1 MQGRPRSVAPAHPQ
15 VPIRAVRDSTP
26 SLSQTRAARR
36 ARLSMRATTHTH
48 CHNASSVLSVSLGCL
63 VYLCLQPR
71 ALLHECILICFQAS
85 VDRHT
90 ALDVRAFLAVARAQ
104 AMPNQPPRRC
114 RVDPDPRGS
123 RQLPTRETPLAIS
136 RPQRPQPI
144 HHLGPPRPRVRARI
158 HAHPRHAIVEL
169 RHVLVP
175 MNRRVATPRVVGVVG
190 KARHRCEPSRRLDA
204 LRARTGLGHRR
215 SECCWSGMRLC
226 S

>member
-1 MQGRPRSVAPAHPQ
+1 MAPAHPQ

-136 RPQRPQPI
+136 RPQRPQPT

-204 LRARTGLGHRR
+204 RRLRARTGLGHRR